1 MNVCRQLTIPK
12 AGLAALLLVLLAGC
26 EQEQRP
32 VREGPAA
39 RLAPAGTSMKD
50 QPKERQTIAN
60 PYESQVHA
68 INEGRR
74 LYAWFNCN
82 GCHAAGGGGMGPA
95 LMDDQ
100 WIYGSEPAEIFATI
114 MEGRPQGMP
123 SYRGRIPE
131 DDVWKIVAFV
141 RSLSGLGTKLPEGAG
156 STPLQDE
163 SSGNLDQGPEE
174 LKQYYKEAGDD

>member
-1 MNVCRQLTIPK
+1 MNVCRYQPNSR

-32 VREGPAA
+32 VREGPAD
-39 RLAPAGTSMKD
+39 RLAPAGTSTTG
-50 QPKERQTIAN
+50 QPQERQAIAN

-82 GCHAAGGGGMGPA
+82 GCHAAG
-95 LMDDQ
+95 
-100 WIYGSEPAEIFATI
+100 SEPAEIFATI

-123 SYRGRIPE
+123 SFRGRIPE